1 MKTRSNSTHEGGQAA
16 FFPADKR
23 PMLPTN
29 TFDGQVALITGGGTG
44 LGRAMTTMLSTLG
57 AECII
62 MSRKLDVLEE
72 TAREISAATG
82 NKVYPIR
89 CDVRDADAVKSAVD
103 EVQNL
108 TGLPHVGGRS
118 TSPEG
123 RAVLHQATDE
133 SFVLISNAAGNFVCP
148 SEKLTPGGW
157 RAITDTVLAGTA
169 YITLEV
175 GRRLIQAKQ
184 GAAVLA
190 IGTIYSEFGSGFV
203 APSAAAKAGVE
214 ALYKSLA
221 AEWGRYGLRFNAI
234 QLGPIKTKGAFSR
247 LDPTGQFEAIT
258 LARIPTGRFGQPE
271 ELANL
276 AAYICSPYASWM
288 TGSSLRFDGG
298 ELVSMAGEFNVL
310 QKVTKEQWEMISNLI
325 RKTKGS

>member
-1 MKTRSNSTHEGGQAA
+1 MKQALFMKTRSNSTHEGGQAA

-108 TGLPHVGGRS
+108 TGLPH
-118 TSPEG
+118 
-123 RAVLHQATDE
+123 
-133 SFVLISNAAGNFVCP
+133 VLISNAAGNFVCP